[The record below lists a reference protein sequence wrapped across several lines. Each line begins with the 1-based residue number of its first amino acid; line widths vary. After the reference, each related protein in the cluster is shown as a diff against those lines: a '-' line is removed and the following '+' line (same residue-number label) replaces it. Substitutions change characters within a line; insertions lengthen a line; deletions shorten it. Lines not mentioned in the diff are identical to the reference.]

1 MFRALF
7 RSKSHRGAV
16 THCELHHDGSCAIDK
31 VLLDA
36 VNIVENEK
44 IYIWN
49 IANAVCFIT
58 CATHGERGAGMIS
71 DICSVAMRIPLGA
84 VLAHREY

>member
-1 MFRALF
+1 MFRTLL

-16 THCELHHDGSCAIDK
+16 THCELHHNGSCAIDK
-31 VLLDA
+31 DLLDA

-49 IANAVCFIT
+49 INNAVCFIT
-58 CATHGERGAGMIS
+58 YATHG
-71 DICSVAMRIPLGA
+71 
-84 VLAHREY
+84 